1 MNLEHTAINVPDVKA
16 AAAWYAEQ
24 FDLTIVFRTESS
36 PFMHFLADANGSMI
50 EMYSNP
56 IADHFDF
63 PAVNPYNLHFAFA
76 TADIDAE
83 IVRLSAAGATQ
94 YAEIEETPRGD
105 KLVFMRDPWGI
116 PFQLVQ
122 RSTPL
127 N

>member
-24 FDLTIVFRTESS
+24 FDLAIVFRTESS
-36 PFMHFLADANGSMI
+36 PFMHFLADSNGSMI

-63 PAVNPYNLHFAFA
+63 PEVNPYNLHFAFA
-76 TADIDAE
+76 TEDIGADIA
-83 IVRLSAAGATQ
+83 RLKEAGATQ
-94 YAEIEETPRGD
+94 VAEIEVTPRND
-105 KLVFMRDPWGI
+105 RLVFMRDPWGV

-127 N
+127 H